1 MQTERPPEAEAL
13 DAARSGDEDA
23 YARLIEPY
31 RPELLAHCYRMLA
44 SLPDAEDALQEA
56 LLRAWRGL
64 PRFEGRSSL
73 RSWLYRIATNVCLKA
88 IERRPKR
95 MLPSDYGPSAA
106 TRSLPVAPPFE
117 SGWIDPF
124 PDEASGV
131 EDGRASP
138 EARYERRESI
148 ELAFTAALQHL
159 PARQRAVLI
168 LRDVIG
174 LSAGEVAEA
183 LDSTPA
189 SIYSALQRAHASV
202 AERLPARSQQTTL
215 RALGDVRLRALVESH
230 VDAWER
236 GDVASLVSLLTD
248 DVTLAMPP
256 SPTWFRGRDVVSAF
270 LADHPFAA
278 RNSWRLLPIR
288 ASGQLAFAAY
298 LRASGRDVYT
308 AHAIE
313 VLTVRGDRISAIDS
327 FMSAEGFSSFGLPLA
342 LEGRAMDS

>member
-1 MQTERPPEAEAL
+1 MQTEPRPPVSEQLE
-13 DAARSGDEDA
+13 AARRGDEDA
-23 YARLIEPY
+23 YAELVASHRS
-31 RPELLAHCYRMLA
+31 ELLAHCYRMLA
-44 SLPDAEDALQEA
+44 SLQDAEDAVQET

-64 PRFEGRSSL
+64 PRFEGRSSF

-88 IERRPKR
+88 IERRPR
-95 MLPSDYGPSAA
+95 RVLPADHGPAA
-106 TRSLPVAPPFE
+106 PLRSRPGEPLVEA
-117 SGWIDPF
+117 GWIDPF
-124 PDEASGV
+124 PDAAYAV

-189 SIYSALQRAHASV
+189 SVYSALQRAHKGV
-202 AERLPARSQQTTL
+202 DERLPAQSQQATL
-215 RALGDVRLRALVESH
+215 RALGDERLRALVESH

-248 DVTLAMPP
+248 DVALTMPP
-256 SPTWFRGRDVVSAF
+256 IPTWFQGREAVAAF
-270 LADHPFAA
+270 LAAWPLAHP
-278 RNSWRLLPIR
+278 RSWRLLPVR
-288 ASGQLAFAAY
+288 ASGQIAFGAY
-298 LRASGRDVYT
+298 GRNPETGVY
-308 AHAIE
+308 HPHVIE
-313 VLTVRGDRISAIDS
+313 VLTLRGDRISEITS
-327 FMSAEGFSSFGLPLA
+327 FLSPERFEAYGLPRELT
-342 LEGRAMDS
+342 

>member
-1 MQTERPPEAEAL
+1 MQVEPRAPATELLA
-13 DAARSGDEDA
+13 AARRGDEDA
-23 YARLIEPY
+23 FAQLVEPH
-31 RPELLAHCYRMLA
+31 RAELLAHCYRMLA
-44 SLPDAEDALQEA
+44 SLPDAEDALQET

-64 PRFEGRSSL
+64 PGFEGRSSV

-95 MLPSDYGPSAA
+95 VLPADYGPASSAPSRPA
-106 TRSLPVAPPFE
+106 APAVE
-117 SGWIDPF
+117 AGWIEPF
-124 PDEASGV
+124 PDEAYGV

-189 SIYSALQRAHASV
+189 SVYSALQRAHKGV
-202 AERLPARSQQTTL
+202 DERLPAQSQQATL
-215 RALGDVRLRALVESH
+215 RALGDERLRVLVESH

-248 DVTLAMPP
+248 DVTLTMPP
-256 SPTWFRGRDVVSAF
+256 IPTWFRGREAVASF
-270 LADHPFAA
+270 LAAWPLAH
-278 RNSWRLLPIR
+278 RRSWRMIPVR
-288 ASGQLAFAAY
+288 ASGQIAFGAY
-298 LRASGRDVYT
+298 SRDPERGVFRAHV
-308 AHAIE
+308 IE
-313 VLTVRGDRISAIDS
+313 VITVRGDRISEIAAFMAPES
-327 FMSAEGFSSFGLPLA
+327 FASFGLPA
-342 LEGRAMDS
+342 EIAG